1 MRYELGNAMYHEPRR
16 ESWFGSLVR
25 ACMCLAVLSV
35 VPVVLVVLL
44 ALAWW
49 MINLAAPY
57 IG

>member
-1 MRYELGNAMYHEPRR
+1 MMPPCRVHEPRR

-44 ALAWW
+44 VLAWW
-49 MINLAAPY
+49 VINLAAPY